1 MTTRDTPAAREG
13 SDAAPATPDEIW
25 AILRETAREQQETA
39 RLQRENERLQREN
52 ERRQQETDQ
61 LQRDNARYIRE
72 TAHQMRETDR
82 RLKRAEHLFTT
93 QWGKLME
100 SLVAGDLVALLNE
113 RGIAV
118 EGISQRIRKRRNG
131 RHCEIDILALNG
143 EETVAVEVKTTLRPN
158 DVKRFLAKLSEFNE
172 WFPEYRERRLYGA
185 MAYLEADDSATRN
198 AARMGLFV
206 IRATGSSAS
215 IVNRP
220 DFRPRIF
227 SGPPPG

>member
-1 MTTRDTPAAREG
+1 MTTRDAQAAREG
-13 SDAAPATPDEIW
+13 RDAAPATPEEIW
-25 AILRETAREQQETA
+25 AILRETAREHKESA
-39 RLQRENERLQREN
+39 RLQRETDRLQRK
-52 ERRQQETDQ
+52 T
-61 LQRDNARYIRE
+61 ARKQRE
-72 TAHQMRETDR
+72 TARQMQETDR

-100 SLVAGDLVALLNE
+100 SLVAGDLIALLKQ

-143 EETVAVEVKTTLRPN
+143 EETVAVEVKTTLRPD
-158 DVKRFLAKLSEFNE
+158 DVKRFLAKLSEFAE

-185 MAYLEADDSATRN
+185 MAYLDADDSVTKH
-198 AARMGLFV
+198 AARNGLFV
-206 IRATGSSAS
+206 IRATRSSAS

>member
-1 MTTRDTPAAREG
+1 MTTRDAPAAREG
-13 SDAAPATPDEIW
+13 RDAAPATPEEIW
-25 AILRETAREQQETA
+25 AILRETAREHQESA
-39 RLQRENERLQREN
+39 RLQRETDRLQRK
-52 ERRQQETDQ
+52 T
-61 LQRDNARYIRE
+61 AREQRE
-72 TAHQMRETDR
+72 TARQMQETDR

-143 EETVAVEVKTTLRPN
+143 EETVTVEVKTTLRPA
-158 DVKRFLAKLSEFNE
+158 DVKRFLAKLSEFAE
-172 WFPEYRERRLYGA
+172 WFPEYRDRRLYGA
-185 MAYLEADDSATRN
+185 MAYLEADDSVTKH
-198 AARMGLFV
+198 AARKGLFV

-227 SGPPPG
+227 SAPPPG

>member
-1 MTTRDTPAAREG
+1 MTTRDAQAAREG
-13 SDAAPATPDEIW
+13 RGAVPATPEEIW

-39 RLQRENERLQREN
+39 RLQ
-52 ERRQQETDQ
+52 QETDQ
-61 LQRDNARYIRE
+61 LQQDNARYMQE
-72 TAHQMRETDR
+72 TARRMRETDR

-100 SLVAGDLVALLNE
+100 SLVAGDLVALLND

-185 MAYLEADDSATRN
+185 MAYLEADDSVAKH

-215 IVNRP
+215 ILNRP
-220 DFRPRIF
+220 DFKPRIF

>member
-13 SDAAPATPDEIW
+13 RDAAPATPEEIW
-25 AILRETAREQQETA
+25 AILRETAREHQETA
-39 RLQRENERLQREN
+39 RLQRETDRLQQENAREQREIAREQREN
-52 ERRQQETDQ
+52 
-61 LQRDNARYIRE
+61 AR
-72 TAHQMRETDR
+72 QMRETDR

-100 SLVAGDLVALLNE
+100 SLVAGDLIALLEE

-143 EETVAVEVKTTLRPN
+143 EEAVAVEVKTTLRPN
-158 DVKRFLAKLSEFNE
+158 DVKRFLAKLSEFAE

-185 MAYLEADDSATRN
+185 MAYLDADDSVTKH
-198 AARMGLFV
+198 AARKGLFV

-220 DFRPRIF
+220 DFKPRIF
-227 SGPPPG
+227 SAPPPG

>member
-1 MTTRDTPAAREG
+1 MTTTDTPAAREG
-13 SDAAPATPDEIW
+13 RDAAPATPDEIW
-25 AILRETAREQQETA
+25 AILRESAEWQRETDRLQREIAREQQETA
-39 RLQRENERLQREN
+39 R
-52 ERRQQETDQ
+52 
-61 LQRDNARYIRE
+61 
-72 TAHQMRETDR
+72 QMRETDR

-93 QWGKLME
+93 QRGKLME
-100 SLVAGDLVALLNE
+100 SLVAGDLVALLEE

-118 EGISQRIRKRRNG
+118 EGLSQRIRKRRNG

-158 DVKRFLAKLSEFNE
+158 DVKRFLAKLSEFAE
-172 WFPEYRERRLYGA
+172 WFPEYRDRRLYGA
-185 MAYLEADDSATRN
+185 MAYLDADDSVTKH
-198 AARMGLFV
+198 AARKGLFV

-227 SGPPPG
+227 SAPPPG